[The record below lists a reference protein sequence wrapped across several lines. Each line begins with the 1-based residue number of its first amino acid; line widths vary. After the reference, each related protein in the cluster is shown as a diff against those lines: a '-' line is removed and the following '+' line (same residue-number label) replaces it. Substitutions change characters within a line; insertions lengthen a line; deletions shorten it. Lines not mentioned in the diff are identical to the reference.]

1 MMDLSERHAASVREI
16 IRRHLPNARVK
27 LVGSR
32 ARGRAKPYSDIDLLF
47 IEPGKLDPVVR
58 ARLRLAFEESDLP
71 FKVDILEQASLA
83 PELREQILADAI
95 DLMMPASG

>member
-1 MMDLSERHAASVREI
+1 MDLSDRHAASVRDI
-16 IRRHLPNARVK
+16 IRRHLPSARVK

-47 IEPGKLDPVVR
+47 IEPDKLDPVVR

-71 FKVDILEQASLA
+71 FKVDLLECSSLA
-83 PELREQILADAI
+83 PELREQFLADAL
-95 DLMMPASG
+95 DLMPPTSD